1 MSLAAPPDDWPS
13 RRIVITAGAAGI
25 GRARVNAFHSLGARV
40 FVCDIDASRVA
51 ELSAALPL
59 AGVRQCDVSVPDEV
73 DAFIDA
79 AAGAMGG
86 IDILINNAGIAGP
99 AAAVEDITT
108 EDWNRTFAV
117 NVSGQFYCARRAV
130 PWLKKAGG
138 GVIIN
143 MSSVAGKFGFPLRSP
158 YAASK
163 WAVIGFTKSLSI
175 ELGPSNIRVNTI
187 LPSIVTGERNRQVF
201 GARAKAKGISYE
213 EMSRQAVE
221 RVSLRTMID
230 PEEVADLAVFLCSR
244 HGRAMTGGAYDICGG
259 TESIV

>member
-1 MSLAAPPDDWPS
+1 MKLAAPPDDWPS
-13 RRIVITAGAAGI
+13 KRIVVTAGASGI
-25 GRARVNAFHSLGARV
+25 GRAMVEAFHALGARQ
-40 FVCDIDASRVA
+40 FVCDIAPERLA
-51 ELSAALPL
+51 ELRSALPL
-59 AGVRQCDVSVPDEV
+59 AGVHPCDVSVPEQV
-73 DAFIDA
+73 DAFIDDA
-79 AAGAMGG
+79 ARTMGG

-99 AAAVEDITT
+99 AAPVEEISTD
-108 EDWNRTFAV
+108 DWNRTFAV
-117 NVSGQFYCARRAV
+117 NVAGQFYCARRAV
-130 PWLKKAGG
+130 PYLKKAGG

-158 YAASK
+158 YSASK

-175 ELGPSNIRVNTI
+175 ELGPAKIRVNAI

-201 GARAKAKGISYE
+201 SARAKAKGISYE

-230 PEEVADLAVFLCSR
+230 PEEVAELAVFLCSR
-244 HGRAMTGGAYDICGG
+244 HGRAMTGDAIEICGG

>member
-1 MSLAAPPDDWPS
+1 M
-13 RRIVITAGAAGI
+13 
-25 GRARVNAFHSLGARV
+25 
-40 FVCDIDASRVA
+40 
-51 ELSAALPL
+51 
-59 AGVRQCDVSVPDEV
+59 
-73 DAFIDA
+73 
-79 AAGAMGG
+79 
-86 IDILINNAGIAGP
+86 
-99 AAAVEDITT
+99 
-108 EDWNRTFAV
+108 
-117 NVSGQFYCARRAV
+117 SGQFYCARRAV

-175 ELGPSNIRVNTI
+175 ELGSSNIRVNTI